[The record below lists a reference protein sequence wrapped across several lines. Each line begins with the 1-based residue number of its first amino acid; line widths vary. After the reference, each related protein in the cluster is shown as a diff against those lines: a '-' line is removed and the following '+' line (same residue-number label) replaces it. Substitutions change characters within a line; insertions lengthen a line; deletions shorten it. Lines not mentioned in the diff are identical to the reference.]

1 MALFSLLSRT
11 SGLIR
16 SAKCGFF
23 STLASA
29 SSEWALQRPLYKN
42 LNPISK
48 DEIVEFLR
56 EKQANELLVIDT
68 PTSSISESI
77 VICDV
82 PSTRALRNLAVEMK
96 GHFNGRPTKYIDND
110 SLVEKTITG
119 PIVCGLES
127 PDWIAIDF
135 GNVLVHLFLPESRLY
150 YNLEQIWTME
160 PDESGEPVLETM
172 NSEIE
177 AIQ

>member
-1 MALFSLLSRT
+1 MTFFSLIRRCSIKIPSLRCRLFSALT
-11 SGLIR
+11 
-16 SAKCGFF
+16 
-23 STLASA
+23 

-42 LNPISK
+42 LNPISRE
-48 DEIVEFLR
+48 EIVEFLN

-68 PTSSISESI
+68 PNSSYSESVI
-77 VICDV
+77 ICDV

-96 GHFNGRPTKYIDND
+96 SFFNGRPTKYIKND
-110 SLVEKTITG
+110 LLEEKTVPG

-150 YNLEQIWTME
+150 YNLEQIWAIE
-160 PDESGEPVLETM
+160 PATDENEELALETVQQ
-172 NSEIE
+172 EIKNN
-177 AIQ
+177 Q